1 VADGSL
7 KMVIYSLLE
16 KNNMNEERVIEE
28 RKKIDIAARGY
39 EYLLK
44 SGLAL
49 VPIIGIWYL
58 YHFQPQSEFLE
69 AHSYNYIAITLVILA
84 SSFAGYISWHS
95 YCSSGEPF
103 LRWSTVAFL
112 GFAVIYAP
120 HFLFIDVD
128 EPADLIALHLFG
140 SASRFTITLFLLIA
154 LLKHGKGDD
163 PQEVRSNY
171 LRWWGWM
178 ILFFVLDCI
187 MIIIAF
193 STEAQIHDS
202 PKWMESAVLVLASI
216 SLIIVL
222 LRHRSLPLMMINA
235 LGLAWIIQSSIALM
249 LARPWYHLWWYG
261 YMIFGAGIVMLS
273 YAAVRV
279 FHTTGSFSTALSQEE
294 LIARLQAEQDSVRE
308 VSRQLNAAN
317 AELAWVASTD
327 TLTGARN
334 RRSFMEQLAVEVSRA
349 KLSMLPF
356 SLIAMSVDHFNSMND
371 QHGDRIGNTVL
382 KLLVERVMESL
393 RPHDVIGRVGN
404 EDFLVLLPDTSLEA
418 GILMAELIRNRVE
431 GLVLKDENN
440 MIRATVSIGI
450 AELGSDGDMQEEIL
464 DMANA
469 RLSIAMEQ
477 GNLIVSS

>member
-1 VADGSL
+1 
-7 KMVIYSLLE
+7 
-16 KNNMNEERVIEE
+16 MNEQRIIEE

-44 SGLAL
+44 AGLAL

-58 YHFQPQSEFLE
+58 YHFQPQSEYLE
-69 AHSYNYIAITLVILA
+69 AHSYHYLAITLVILA
-84 SSFAGYISWHS
+84 SAFAGYISWHS
-95 YCSSGEPF
+95 YCISGDPF

-120 HFLFIDVD
+120 QLLFVDVD
-128 EPADLIALHLFG
+128 ETTDLIALHLFG

-163 PQEVRSNY
+163 PQEQRNNH

-187 MIIIAF
+187 MIIIVF
-193 STEAQIHDS
+193 STETEMHDS
-202 PKWMESAVLVLASI
+202 PKWMEAAVLVLALI
-216 SLIIVL
+216 CLIIVL
-222 LRHRSLPLMMINA
+222 LHHRSLPLMMINA
-235 LGLAWIIQSSIALM
+235 LGLAWIVQSSIALM
-249 LARPWYHLWWYG
+249 LARPWYHLWWYAC
-261 YMIFGAGIVMLS
+261 MIFAAGIVVLS

-294 LIARLQAEQDSVRE
+294 LITRLQAEQDKVRE
-308 VSRQLNAAN
+308 ASRQLNAAN

-334 RRSFMEQLAVEVSRA
+334 RRSFMEQMAVEVSRS
-349 KLSMLPF
+349 KRSMLPF
-356 SLIAMSVDHFNSMND
+356 SLFAMSVDRFNSMND
-371 QHGDRIGNTVL
+371 QHADQVGNTVL
-382 KLLVERVMESL
+382 KLLVERVTESL

-418 GILMAELIRNRVE
+418 GILMAERIRNRVE
-431 GLVLKDENN
+431 GLVLKDDNK

-450 AELGSDGDMQEEIL
+450 AEHSSDGDMQEDIL
-464 DMANA
+464 DIANA

-477 GNLIVSS
+477 GNHIVSS